1 MQQFK
6 VYRIVTTFPVVIQ
19 LVGVSLD
26 FVGEA
31 ENWVNPETFGE
42 DLEFSAD
49 IKFKTQ
55 RHRSGWTYTENTAH
69 RSICGSHTAIGA
81 Q

>member
-6 VYRIVTTFPVVIQ
+6 VYRIVTTFPVVVQ

-55 RHRSGWTYTENTAH
+55 
-69 RSICGSHTAIGA
+69 
-81 Q
+81 

>member
-31 ENWVNPETFGE
+31 ENWVNPGTFGE

-49 IKFKTQ
+49 IKFITQ
-55 RHRSGWTYTENTAH
+55 
-69 RSICGSHTAIGA
+69 
-81 Q
+81 